1 MSIRPNPHSS
11 IRVGPSKSRPTGLY
25 LVLVLSLL
33 ANVYFVMKWQP
44 PAGEPQTSAAE
55 GSLTET
61 TVATA
66 RATAESEAEGPGDKA
81 AETATAAES
90 ATEQGAGDGTT
101 TGAEAPAGAGAAGSV
116 ESKDGVAVVA
126 TDATTAAAAAAVLPT
141 GSRYVRV
148 VVQGAISTG
157 FEKAIG
163 APGARIAMVASRLL
177 IWNLDLT
184 RDPRK
189 GDTIDLLYSNNEESG
204 DITIFAIR
212 YRSLK
217 FNRTFEAYRFKPERR
232 EFSSYFDAEGREVP
246 SRLRN
251 GPLKSYQE
259 ITSLIGDGRGHH
271 GMDFKVPVGS
281 PIVAPWDGHVLRT
294 NWNWKYNGNSIE
306 LRSLDG
312 RRTARFL
319 HLDKLAAGIKPSVR
333 VKQGQELAKTGNTG
347 RSFAPHLHYELSDGS
362 GRVLDPLDVH
372 DTYHPRLS
380 GKELESFNESM
391 SKLAA
396 GLSGDG
402 ATAKPAG

>member
-1 MSIRPNPHSS
+1 MSIRPSAHNS

-25 LVLVLSLL
+25 FVLLLSLL
-33 ANVYFVMKWQP
+33 ANVYFVLKWQP
-44 PAGEPQTSAAE
+44 SPSDPDTAVAE

-66 RATAESEAEGPGDKA
+66 RAVAEAESEGQNDEADSA
-81 AETATAAES
+81 AGS
-90 ATEQGAGDGTT
+90 ATEEPAAAEGRAGGEAAAPAAEGTAVGPGESTQGA
-101 TGAEAPAGAGAAGSV
+101 PI
-116 ESKDGVAVVA
+116 AVVD
-126 TDATTAAAAAAVLPT
+126 TATTAAASAVLPA
-141 GSRYVRV
+141 GSRYLRV
-148 VVQGAISTG
+148 VVEGAISSG

-163 APGARIAMVASRLL
+163 PPGVRLAMVASRLL
-177 IWNLDLT
+177 IWNLALT

-189 GDTIDLLYSNNEESG
+189 GDTIDLLYSVNKDS
-204 DITIFAIR
+204 DSVTIHALR

-217 FNRTFEAYRFKPERR
+217 FNRTFEAYRFKPPGR

-251 GPLKSYQE
+251 SPVQSYQE
-259 ITSLIGDGRGHH
+259 ITSLIGDGRGHD

-281 PIVAPWDGHVLRT
+281 PVVAPWDGHVLRT

-319 HLDKLAAGIKPSVR
+319 HLDKLSEGVEPKVR
-333 VKQGQELAKTGNTG
+333 VKQGQELAKSGNTG

-380 GKELESFNESM
+380 GKELESFKQSM

-396 GLSGDG
+396 GLSGDR
-402 ATAKPAG
+402 ATVKPAG